1 LCSVITTSNGIIT
14 RAEEQEDDDDMSQE
28 NDKEMDDPSSSE
40 SDPNAAWARIKD
52 SQVFMDPLPLTDA
65 QMIADDCTRLVLMS
79 DTHGKH
85 RQVMLPRGDCLIH
98 AGDFTR
104 AGETEA
110 IQDLSAYFQE
120 AAFPQ
125 VICIAGNHDI
135 TLHPS
140 FYHEHGHRFRRPD
153 AQPLDVQATRKALE
167 HCTYLEDSSCTLLK
181 SGLSVYGSPWTP
193 KYYNWA
199 FNLPRGKALRSVWS
213 RIPAST
219 DVLIT
224 HGPPLGRGDYTMHA
238 ECTGCVD
245 LLHEVQTRIRPRL
258 HVFGH
263 IHEGH
268 GVSFDGHTLF
278 VNASNCNTKYQT
290 ANRCTV
296 IDLPHD
302 TSKPAMI
309 VEPHCQ
315 IQGSELPAWLAKR
328 GYKTLCRHAKD
339 AKPQHLIPSGNTL
352 LQTSGFRA
360 ICRAWSING
369 NKAALFELQKALS
382 QLYAE
387 SF

>member
-1 LCSVITTSNGIIT
+1 M
-14 RAEEQEDDDDMSQE
+14 EQQEEDDNDVSQE
-28 NDKEMDDPSSSE
+28 NDNGMEDPSSSK
-40 SDPNAAWARIKD
+40 SNPNTVWARIKD
-52 SQVFMDPLPLTDA
+52 SQVFIDPLPRTDA
-65 QMIADDCTRLVLMS
+65 HRTGDACTRLVLMS

-153 AQPLDVQATRKALE
+153 AQPLDVEATRKALE

-193 KYYNWA
+193 EYYNWA

-213 RIPAST
+213 RIPVST

-238 ECTGCVD
+238 ERTGCVD
-245 LLHEVQTRIRPRL
+245 LLQEVQTRIRPRL

-268 GVSFDGHTLF
+268 GVTFDGHTLF
-278 VNASNCNTKYQT
+278 VNASNCNTRYQT

-309 VEPHCQ
+309 VEPDCQ
-315 IQGSELPAWLAKR
+315 IQGSELPTWLAQR
-328 GYKTLCRHAKD
+328 GYETLCRHAKD
-339 AKPQHLIPSGNTL
+339 SKEQPAIPSGNAL

-360 ICRAWSING
+360 IARAWSITG
-369 NKAALFELQKALS
+369 NKKALFELQTALA